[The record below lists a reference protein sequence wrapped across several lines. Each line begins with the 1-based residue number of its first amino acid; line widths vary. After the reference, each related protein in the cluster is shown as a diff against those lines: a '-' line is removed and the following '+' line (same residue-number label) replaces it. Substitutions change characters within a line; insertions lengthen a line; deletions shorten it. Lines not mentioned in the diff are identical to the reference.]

1 MERNANFIL
10 VGLFGIISML
20 CLAGFVFWMGKYGI
34 NNDQYDNYKT
44 YIMESVSGLK
54 TSSPVK
60 LKGIEIGFV
69 ENVTIDK
76 NDPER
81 VEVTFK
87 VKKEAPIKTDSFIV
101 LNSQGIAGVGYLEIK
116 GGTKEAQ
123 SLKSMDKSER
133 PVLKSESSMLSKLSD
148 KAEIILTDI
157 SKTIVKVNKLVSDK
171 NINNVSSSLDNFSQI
186 SSELKNNKK
195 EIALLL
201 HGVIEVENNA
211 NQTLYEFS
219 NVAQQTQLVLND
231 TRNLTQETSSI
242 LQDVKKL
249 KVIEKLSSTLDSS
262 NDAINETKNLVRE
275 GKMVVKSLK
284 ESPSDLLFK
293 QKIIQPGPGE

>member
-1 MERNANFIL
+1 MERNANFIV
-10 VGLFGIISML
+10 VGLFGIISIL
-20 CLAGFVFWMGKYGI
+20 CLAGFAFWMGKYGI
-34 NNDQYDNYKT
+34 DDDQYDSYKT
-44 YIMESVSGLK
+44 YITESVSGLK

-69 ENVTIDK
+69 EDVTIDK

-81 VEVTFK
+81 IEVTFK
-87 VKKEAPIKTDSFIV
+87 VKKETPVKTDSFIV
-101 LNSQGIAGVGYLEIK
+101 LNSQGIAGVGFLEIK

-123 SLKSMDKSER
+123 SLKSLDKSER
-133 PVLKSESSMLSKLSD
+133 PVLKSESSILSKLSD
-148 KAEIILTDI
+148 KAEDILTDI
-157 SKTIVKVNKLVSDK
+157 SKTIVKVNQLVSDK

-195 EIALLL
+195 EIAHLI
-201 HGVIEVENNA
+201 HGAKEVENNA
-211 NQTLYEFS
+211 NQTLHEFS

-231 TRNLTQETSSI
+231 TRSLTQETSSI
-242 LQDVKKL
+242 LQDVKEL
-249 KVIEKLSSTLDSS
+249 KIIEKLSSTLDSS
-262 NDAINETKNLVRE
+262 NDTINETKNLVRE
-275 GKMVVKSLK
+275 GKMVVQGLK

>member
-34 NNDQYDNYKT
+34 NDDQYDHYKT

-87 VKKEAPIKTDSFIV
+87 VKKETPIKTDSFIV

-123 SLKSMDKSER
+123 SLKSLDKSER
-133 PVLKSESSMLSKLSD
+133 PILKSESSMLSKLSD

-195 EIALLL
+195 EIAHLL
-201 HGVIEVENNA
+201 HGVKEVENNA
-211 NQTLYEFS
+211 NKTLHEFS

-242 LQDVKKL
+242 LQDVKKS

-262 NDAINETKNLVRE
+262 NDAINETKNLVRD
-275 GKMVVKSLK
+275 GKMVIKSIK

>member
-34 NNDQYDNYKT
+34 NDDQYDNYKT

-54 TSSPVK
+54 SSSPVK

-87 VKKEAPIKTDSFIV
+87 VKKETPIKTDSFIV

-148 KAEIILTDI
+148 KAEEILTDI

-171 NINNVSSSLDNFSQI
+171 NIDNISSSLDNFSQI
-186 SSELKNNKK
+186 SSELKNNKQEISHLIRGAK
-195 EIALLL
+195 EI
-201 HGVIEVENNA
+201 ESNA
-211 NQTLYEFS
+211 SHTLQEFS
-219 NVAQQTQLVLND
+219 NVAQQTHLLIKD
-231 TRNLTQETSSI
+231 TRIVTQETSSI
-242 LQDVKKL
+242 LQDVKKS

-262 NDAINETKNLVRE
+262 NDAINETRHLVNE
-275 GKMVVKSLK
+275 GKIVIQGLK

>member
-20 CLAGFVFWMGKYGI
+20 CLAGFAFWMGKYGVDD
-34 NNDQYDNYKT
+34 DQYDNYKT
-44 YIMESVSGLK
+44 YIEESVSGLK

-87 VKKEAPIKTDSFIV
+87 VKKETPVKTDSFIV

-123 SLKSMDKSER
+123 SLKSMDERER
-133 PVLKSESSMLSKLSD
+133 PVLKSESSMLSKLSG

-157 SKTIVKVNKLVSDK
+157 SKTIAKVNKLVSDK

-195 EIALLL
+195 EIAHLL
-201 HGVIEVENNA
+201 HGVKEVENNA
-211 NQTLYEFS
+211 NQTLHEFS

-242 LQDVKKL
+242 LQDVKKS

-275 GKMVVKSLK
+275 GRMVVKSLK

>member
-10 VGLFGIISML
+10 VGLFGIISIL

-34 NNDQYDNYKT
+34 NDNQYDNYKT

-54 TSSPVK
+54 TSSPIK

-133 PVLKSESSMLSKLSD
+133 PVLKSESSMLLKLSD

-186 SSELKNNKK
+186 SSELKNNKQ
-195 EIALLL
+195 EITHLIRGAK
-201 HGVIEVENNA
+201 EVENNT
-211 NQTLYEFS
+211 NQTLREFS
-219 NVAQQTQLVLND
+219 KVAQQTQFVLND
-231 TRNLTQETSSI
+231 TRSLTQETSGI
-242 LQDVKKL
+242 LQDVKKS

-262 NDAINETKNLVRE
+262 NDAINETKHLVNE
-275 GKMVVKSLK
+275 GKIVMQGLK

>member
-20 CLAGFVFWMGKYGI
+20 CLAGFAFWMGKYGVDD
-34 NNDQYDNYKT
+34 DQYDNYKT
-44 YIMESVSGLK
+44 YIEESVSGLK

-87 VKKEAPIKTDSFIV
+87 VKKETPVKTDSFIV

-123 SLKSMDKSER
+123 SLKSMDESER
-133 PVLKSESSMLSKLSD
+133 PVLKSESSMLSKLSG

-157 SKTIVKVNKLVSDK
+157 SKTIAKVNKLVSDK

-195 EIALLL
+195 EIAHLL
-201 HGVIEVENNA
+201 HGVKEVENNA
-211 NQTLYEFS
+211 NQTLQEFS

-242 LQDVKKL
+242 LQDVKKS

>member
-10 VGLFGIISML
+10 VGLFGIISIL
-20 CLAGFVFWMGKYGI
+20 SLAGFAFWMEKYGI
-34 NNDQYDNYKT
+34 DDDQYDNYKT
-44 YIMESVSGLK
+44 YIEESVSGLK

-69 ENVTIDK
+69 EDVIIDK

-81 VEVTFK
+81 IEVTFK
-87 VKKEAPIKTDSFIV
+87 VKKETPVKTDSFIV
-101 LNSQGIAGVGYLEIK
+101 LNSQGIAGVGFLEIK

-123 SLKSMDKSER
+123 SLKSFDKSER

-148 KAEIILTDI
+148 KAEDILTDI

-171 NINNVSSSLDNFSQI
+171 NINNVSSSLDNFSQVA
-186 SSELKNNKK
+186 SELKNNKQ
-195 EIALLL
+195 EIADLI
-201 HGVIEVENNA
+201 HGVKEVEKNA
-211 NQTLYEFS
+211 NQTLKEFS
-219 NVAQQTQLVLND
+219 NVAQQSQLVLND
-231 TRNLTQETSSI
+231 TRNLTKETSSI
-242 LQDVKKL
+242 LQDVKKSH
-249 KVIEKLSSTLDSS
+249 VIEKLSSTLESS

-275 GKMVVKSLK
+275 GKMVIQGLK